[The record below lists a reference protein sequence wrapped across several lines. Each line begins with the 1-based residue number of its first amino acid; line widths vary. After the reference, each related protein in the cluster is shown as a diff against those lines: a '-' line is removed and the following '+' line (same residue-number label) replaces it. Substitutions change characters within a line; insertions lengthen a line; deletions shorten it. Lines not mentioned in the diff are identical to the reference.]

1 VGGAYSVVLIISRAQ
16 LSSLGGLF
24 VLEINVAVNEIAMRI
39 QSGDWLMVACV
50 SMKLR
55 YMSWTIEGQS
65 RTGDDSS
72 HSFKIIWFYSYQ
84 FWWVYFWKRKR
95 GKSTGK

>member
-24 VLEINVAVNEIAMRI
+24 VLEIRVAVNKIAMRN
-39 QSGDWLMVACV
+39 QSGVGLLVACV

-55 YMSWTIEGQS
+55 YMSWTSES
-65 RTGDDSS
+65 
-72 HSFKIIWFYSYQ
+72 
-84 FWWVYFWKRKR
+84 
-95 GKSTGK
+95 